1 MRRFDIC
8 VRGGGA
14 VGRALALALSRQGLQ
29 VALVSSAA
37 GVKPD
42 AHKPVD
48 VRAFALNAASLD
60 LLRTLK
66 VWDSLPSGAVTA
78 VHDMHVEG
86 DPDAR
91 MRRGVLDFS
100 AWDQSVSALA
110 WIVDA
115 AALEQE
121 LATAVRFAPHV
132 TTIEDDGQPVAA
144 DLLALCEG
152 KDSATRKALG
162 VHVDEFEYSH
172 TAIAARLTA
181 GKPHVN
187 VARQWFGSPDVLGL
201 LPLDRP
207 VPESSYALVWS
218 VPDARAEMLTALD
231 DAEFEAELSAATGGA
246 DGPVGELR
254 LSGARAAWPLR
265 VSKAQAWCGP
275 GWVLVGDA
283 AHVVHPLAGQGLNL
297 GLADVAALAR
307 VIARRETW
315 RGIGDEKLLRR
326 YARERLA
333 PTWAM
338 TQLTDGLM
346 TLFANDQPAVR
357 ELRNRG
363 MGLVNRLTP
372 VKRWLT
378 SRALDG

>member
-29 VALVSSAA
+29 VALVSSVPQAA
-37 GVKPD
+37 TGVAMP
-42 AHKPVD
+42 D
-48 VRAFALNAASLD
+48 VRAFALNAASLE
-60 LLRTLK
+60 LLRSLK
-66 VWDSLPSGAVTA
+66 VWDALPADAVTA

-86 DPDAR
+86 DPDAK
-91 MRRGVLDFS
+91 MRRGSLDFS
-100 AWDQSVSALA
+100 AWDQSVAALA

-121 LATAVRFAPHV
+121 LATAVRFAPHI
-132 TTIEDDGQPVAA
+132 TTIQDDGQPVSAA
-144 DLLALCEG
+144 LLALCEG

-162 VHVDEFEYSH
+162 VHVDDFEYAH
-172 TAIAARLTA
+172 TAVAARLTA
-181 GKPHVN
+181 SKPHVN
-187 VARQWFGSPDVLGL
+187 TARQWFGSPDVLGL

-207 VPESSYALVWS
+207 LPGSSYALVWS
-218 VPDARAEMLTALD
+218 VPDARADMLAALD
-231 DAEFEAELSAATGGA
+231 DADFEFELASVTGDT

-254 LSGARAAWPLR
+254 LAGPRVAWPLR
-265 VSKAQAWCGP
+265 VSKAQSWSGP

-315 RGIGDEKLLRR
+315 RDIGDEKLLRR

-346 TLFANDQPAVR
+346 TLFANDQPVVR

-363 MGLVNRLTP
+363 MGLVNRLSP